1 MKRKTPGDSIPEP
14 VRAVR
19 PKIEI
24 MDDDTA
30 TSQSAHSNPS
40 AEMDSDTQA
49 TEYSD
54 DVSDSSSLSD
64 SSEDSSSDDSSED
77 SDAEE
82 EEEQTISMPGANA
95 TGGASVY
102 TDVSTGLTTVRI
114 GTKPA
119 IDHSIRGSS
128 SSLLKRLRSFLPELE
143 EANKVLEGE
152 AEDGSLSKRV
162 IDVHGEDEEET
173 EILESDPAQTYIEM
187 DLGLGVLEGPTDDT
201 DEAGPSNSSAAIE
214 NRIASTLF
222 ANTSSKKS
230 IVQEVNETPKS

>member
-40 AEMDSDTQA
+40 AEIDSDTQA

-64 SSEDSSSDDSSED
+64 SSEESSSDDSDDD

-82 EEEQTISMPGANA
+82 EELTISIP
-95 TGGASVY
+95 GASVY
-102 TDVSTGLTTVRI
+102 TDVSTGLTTVRM

-152 AEDGSLSKRV
+152 AEDGNLSKRV
-162 IDVHGEDEEET
+162 IDVHGEDEEENDL
-173 EILESDPAQTYIEM
+173 LESDPAQTYIEM
-187 DLGLGVLEGPTDDT
+187 DLGLGVLEGPTEDT
-201 DEAGPSNSSAAIE
+201 NEAGSSNSRAAIE
-214 NRIASTLF
+214 SRIASTLF
-222 ANTSSKKS
+222 ANTSSKKP
-230 IVQEVNETPKS
+230 IVQEVNETPDS